1 LYVII
6 RPMASFP
13 GLVLLLILRV
23 VFDDLALPGILIPH
37 IRLVVIDFNKEVEFL
52 GLIRSLLQLCEDL
65 LLEGGVILAI
75 QYVYLMI

>member
-1 LYVII
+1 MYVII

-13 GLVLLLILRV
+13 GLVLLLVLRV

>member
-1 LYVII
+1 MYVII
-6 RPMASFP
+6 RLMASFP
-13 GLVLLLILRV
+13 GLVLLLVLRV

>member
-1 LYVII
+1 
-6 RPMASFP
+6 MASFP
-13 GLVLLLILRV
+13 GLVLLLVLRV

>member
-13 GLVLLLILRV
+13 GLVLLLVLRV

>member
-1 LYVII
+1 MYVII